1 MAVKI
6 THEKKIKTD
15 DKTRRRK
22 AESVVLA
29 RKRERPRGQTAA
41 GGRNRNDERLKQ
53 PVTER
58 VRRTFGRFN

>member
-22 AESVVLA
+22 AKSVVLA
-29 RKRERPRGQTAA
+29 RKRERETEGTN
-41 GGRNRNDERLKQ
+41 GGWRKKQ
-53 PVTER
+53 K
-58 VRRTFGRFN
+58 